1 MQKEVKQFKN
11 KLKIKAAENS
21 KDRLIHTSFLT
32 KVTCWN
38 HRKGSPDTDGVIQ
51 NLYYKRLY
59 DQSNFI
65 RIIPSQKSLV
75 RF

>member
-38 HRKGSPDTDGVIQ
+38 HRKSSPDTDGVIQ
-51 NLYYKRLY
+51 NLHYKTLWSVQRYQDNTL
-59 DQSNFI
+59 
-65 RIIPSQKSLV
+65 RKSLV

>member
-38 HRKGSPDTDGVIQ
+38 HRKSYPQKKLSKILTLCSDAIVV
-51 NLYYKRLY
+51 L
-59 DQSNFI
+59 SN
-65 RIIPSQKSLV
+65 K
-75 RF
+75 